1 MLYRYEVV
9 LRCFRYHYADNNL
22 PSVISYTKS
31 PPSAMLL
38 SWVTMSIDT
47 LKRSLR
53 VSKWLSTVVEF
64 FSSKLPV
71 GSSAS
76 RRAGLLI
83 RALAIETLCCSPPES
98 WLGRC
103 SVLWLSPNSSRSS
116 LAKRLLSF
124 SDLPSY
130 WPYATIAF
138 DYIRRA
144 MPYTAPGSLSADEV
158 YAIVAY
164 LLSRDGVVPKD
175 AVLDAE
181 GLAAVKM
188 PNAEGFYPG
197 E

>member
-1 MLYRYEVV
+1 VAEGAALYQQHCQACHGAEGQGGMNGDLVGG
-9 LRCFRYHYADNNL
+9 
-22 PSVISYTKS
+22 
-31 PPSAMLL
+31 
-38 SWVTMSIDT
+38 
-47 LKRSLR
+47 
-53 VSKWLSTVVEF
+53 
-64 FSSKLPV
+64 V
-71 GSSAS
+71 GS
-76 RRAGLLI
+76 
-83 RALAIETLCCSPPES
+83 LATPTPKKT
-98 WLGRC
+98 
-103 SVLWLSPNSSRSS
+103 VT
-116 LAKRLLSF
+116 
-124 SDLPSY
+124 SY

-158 YAIVAY
+158 YAVVAY

>member
-1 MLYRYEVV
+1 MFKRAV
-9 LRCFRYHYADNNL
+9 
-22 PSVISYTKS
+22 S
-31 PPSAMLL
+31 PCL
-38 SWVTMSIDT
+38 
-47 LKRSLR
+47 
-53 VSKWLSTVVEF
+53 
-64 FSSKLPV
+64 
-71 GSSAS
+71 
-76 RRAGLLI
+76 AGLLLAGAVS
-83 RALAIETLCCSPPES
+83 ALAAAPGAPGLGAPLTPEVLAGIELTVLPTGEGLPAGRGSVAEGAALYQQHCQACHGAEG
-98 WLGRC
+98 LGGMNGDL
-103 SVLWLSPNSSRSS
+103 VGGVGS
-116 LAKRLLSF
+116 LATAAPKKTVT
-124 SDLPSY
+124 SY

-175 AVLDAE
+175 AVLNAE